1 MQVHHLRT
9 SVRHLADLA
18 SGRFIRFPD
27 LSEPILA
34 RALSGLRAPG
44 VLILMLLAPFLESII
59 QWIGPATLQGI
70 LEYLGVYIKCRV
82 HVRWYEAAV
91 LYAVVKYPLRR
102 PAIHKSIFIL
112 TSGNSSDSSL
122 NYLETESHLWTLPWT
137 FSLLST

>member
-1 MQVHHLRT
+1 MQVHHLLT

-18 SGRFIRFPD
+18 SGRIIHCPD

-34 RALSGLRAPG
+34 RALSGLRALG
-44 VLILMLLAPFLESII
+44 VLILMSPSPLIERII
-59 QWIGPATLQGI
+59 RRIGPATLQGV

-91 LYAVVKYPLRR
+91 LYAVVKYPLRS

-122 NYLETESHLWTLPWT
+122 NYLETESHL
-137 FSLLST
+137 